1 METPQNRPMTADPS
15 RPSSPQGHNPGSSE
29 GGRRPSGEDPGSARH
44 PDPPQRWSARRKSEI
59 VVRLLKGESI
69 DALSRETQQTAV
81 KLSEWRD
88 AFFAGAESGLKGR
101 PEEDEQA
108 AHLDERRRLQAKIG
122 ELAME
127 NELLYERCH
136 KLEAGLPPGLRRSKR

>member
-1 METPQNRPMTADPS
+1 
-15 RPSSPQGHNPGSSE
+15 SPEGCSPGSSE
-29 GGRRPSGEDPGSARH
+29 GGRRPTGEEPGGA
-44 PDPPQRWSARRKSEI
+44 PPPPQRWSARRKAE
-59 VVRLLKGESI
+59 VVLRLLKGESM
-69 DALSRETQQTAV
+69 DVLSRETQQTAA
-81 KLSEWRD
+81 KLTEWRD
-88 AFFAGAESGLKGR
+88 AFLSGAESGLKGR

-108 AHLDERRRLQAKIG
+108 AHLDEKRRLQAKVG